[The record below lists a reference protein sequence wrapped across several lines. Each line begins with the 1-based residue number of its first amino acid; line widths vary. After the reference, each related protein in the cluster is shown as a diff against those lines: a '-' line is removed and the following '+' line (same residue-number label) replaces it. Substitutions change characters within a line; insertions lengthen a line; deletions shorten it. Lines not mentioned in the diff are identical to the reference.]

1 MSNNE
6 SRIAFIGGC
15 WLAMVAMIAAFS
27 VAAGASLLTSA
38 LLFVLCVMPMG
49 VALLIGFGAPS
60 PTVAEV
66 LYAVHTKTDRR

>member
-6 SRIAFIGGC
+6 SRIALIGGC
-15 WLAMVAMIAAFS
+15 WLAMVAMIVAFS
-27 VAAGASLLTSA
+27 VAAGASLSTSA

-49 VALLIGFGAPS
+49 VAMLIGFGAPS

-66 LYAVHTKTDRR
+66 LHAVHTRTDGR